1 MGAIQSVNY
10 PGDYPQKISPNNL
23 PDITVVKV
31 NKPGSYSSVTLVDRG
46 DIKIVQKHFENQLRM
61 LDSYLNLYQL
71 FDGYDSKNATVI
83 KDLEKKLINQ
93 KDELKVLYETRDKL
107 RSNLDYSQKQYDKL
121 LEKRKKL
128 NIIIVILA
136 IALPILILFIINEF
150 RNYLEGDSV
159 INNIQNNIGNN
170 IKSN

>member
-10 PGDYPQKISPNNL
+10 PGDYPQKLSPNNL

-71 FDGYDSKNATVI
+71 KVHYTLYCNKTQAVWYDPF
-83 KDLEKKLINQ
+83 L
-93 KDELKVLYETRDKL
+93 VL
-107 RSNLDYSQKQYDKL
+107 N
-121 LEKRKKL
+121 
-128 NIIIVILA
+128 
-136 IALPILILFIINEF
+136 
-150 RNYLEGDSV
+150 
-159 INNIQNNIGNN
+159 
-170 IKSN
+170 